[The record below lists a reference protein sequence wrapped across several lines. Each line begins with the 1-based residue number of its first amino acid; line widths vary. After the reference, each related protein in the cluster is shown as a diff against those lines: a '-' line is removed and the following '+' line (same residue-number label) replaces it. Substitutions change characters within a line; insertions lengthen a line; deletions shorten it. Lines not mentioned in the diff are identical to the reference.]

1 MSSNCDSKEKED
13 LLNSCSSKTSELD
26 FKRHTF
32 NTNLIAAVF
41 AAVMGSVQFG
51 YQTGVVNNVQSVL
64 ETFITNS
71 SMKMF
76 PEQTPA
82 DEKFWFS
89 LITSIFAIGG
99 MVGSFFAGYVADKY
113 GRKKSMLL
121 NNIIVLVACLFVI
134 LSYCTQVFYLLVV
147 VRFLIGINCGIFTG
161 LSPLYITEVAPVNLR
176 GALGVFHQMGIVTAI
191 LFSNIMG
198 MENIF
203 GSSTKWHLLL
213 CVPLFF
219 SAIQVI
225 LFLFCPESPAF
236 LIKRN
241 KEEEAMNALCWLRR
255 TNDVNVEME
264 SLSKGKT
271 EIRSNDITI
280 VQLIRSK
287 RLRSALIV
295 AVVMQLS
302 QQLSGI
308 NAVFNFS
315 GQMFKDAGM
324 SAGASQTLTSC
335 LGAVN
340 VVFCA
345 ISIPLMEKAGR
356 RFLHL
361 FGLGGIACCSFVL
374 TITLQYS
381 KSSKPA
387 AVTAIIAIMLF
398 VVFFQSGPGSI
409 PWFIT
414 SEIFATESRSAAISI
429 AGLVNW
435 SGNFLVCIAYLPLA
449 ELIGGWVFF
458 IFTVL
463 LVAFWLFTFMRVPE
477 TKGKTIEEI
486 TALF

>member
-1 MSSNCDSKEKED
+1 MSSSISDSKEKED
-13 LLNSCSSKTSELD
+13 LLNSFSTKTSQSEL
-26 FKRHTF
+26 KKHGL

-64 ETFITNS
+64 QTFITNS
-71 SMKMF
+71 SIKMF
-76 PEQTPA
+76 PDEALA

-99 MVGSFFAGYVADKY
+99 MIGSFFAGYFADRY
-113 GRKKSMLL
+113 GRKRSMLL
-121 NNIIVLVACLFVI
+121 NNTIVLAACLCVI
-134 LSYCTQVFYLLVV
+134 ISYYTQVFYLLVV
-147 VRFLIGINCGIFTG
+147 ARFLFGVNCGVFTG

-191 LFSNIMG
+191 LVSNLLG
-198 MENIF
+198 MESVF
-203 GSSTKWHLLL
+203 GTSDKWHILL
-213 CVPLFF
+213 CVPLLVSTVQAF
-219 SAIQVI
+219 
-225 LFLFCPESPAF
+225 LFLICPESPAF
-236 LIKRN
+236 LIKHN
-241 KEEEAMNALCWLRR
+241 EEKAMSALFWLRKSK
-255 TNDVNVEME
+255 NVGDEME
-264 SLSKGKT
+264 SLSKGKN
-271 EIRSNDITI
+271 EARSDDLSIL
-280 VQLIRSK
+280 QLVRSK
-287 RLRSALIV
+287 SLRSALVV

-315 GQMFKDAGM
+315 GQMFKQAGM

-361 FGLGGIACCSFVL
+361 FGLGGIACCALVL
-374 TITLQYS
+374 TVTLQYS
-381 KSSKPA
+381 ESSKPA
-387 AVTAIIAIMLF
+387 AVTAIVAIMLF

-414 SEIFATESRSAAISI
+414 SEIFANESRSAAISV

-435 SGNFLVCIAYLPLA
+435 SGNFLVCIAYLPLTD
-449 ELIGGWVFF
+449 LIGGWVFC

-463 LVAFWLFTFMRVPE
+463 LVFFWVFTFMRVPE
-477 TKGKTIEEI
+477 TRGKTIEEI
-486 TALF
+486 TSLF